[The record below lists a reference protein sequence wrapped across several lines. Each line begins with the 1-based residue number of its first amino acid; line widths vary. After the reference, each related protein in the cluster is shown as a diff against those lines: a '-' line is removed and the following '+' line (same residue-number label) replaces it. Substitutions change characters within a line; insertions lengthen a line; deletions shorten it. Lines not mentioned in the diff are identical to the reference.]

1 MTCGAL
7 SGPLGYHDATK
18 LPRYAIMVEPWAA
31 ARAELGPRQVV
42 PRTATALIVL
52 ASQVNRHLVSLPQKS
67 SLTLG
72 VRVTESVPDS
82 NTSLLERRILEGIGV
97 TCVDACHRT
106 WE

>member
-1 MTCGAL
+1 MHVAL
-7 SGPLGYHDATK
+7 NAGSATTGPGRIRYHGRDRVSIRTG
-18 LPRYAIMVEPWAA
+18 
-31 ARAELGPRQVV
+31 LGPRQVV
-42 PRTATALIVL
+42 PHTATALIVL

-97 TCVDACHRT
+97 TCVDASHRT